1 MLRVDAKL
9 DASSAVALIESL
21 LDRVG
26 NLDGFWDDLGR
37 WWHQRQTD
45 WFASGNIPANAAST
59 ARRKGHAQGLVDTG
73 GLLASTRDNQPFNRS
88 LESATFGLRKG
99 TPSYA
104 KAVLGL
110 SEPRGAPRRAAVAP
124 LGAVDVGQVRDILS
138 DYITDTAKGMF

>member
-1 MLRVDAKL
+1 MLRVDARL
-9 DASSAVALIESL
+9 DATSAVALIEAL
-21 LDRVG
+21 LDRVS

-37 WWHQRQTD
+37 WWYRRQTD
-45 WFASGNIPANAAST
+45 WFTSGNIPANAAST

-124 LGAVDVGQVRDILS
+124 LGTVDVTAVRDILS
-138 DYITDTAKGMF
+138 DYITDAAKGMF